1 MNKEFDKLFN
11 PWIICVPFPQAF
23 SALLVS
29 IYALNKIYSIYSKQ
43 DPASM

>member
-29 IYALNKIYSIYSKQ
+29 IYSIYSKQ

>member
-1 MNKEFDKLFN
+1 MNREFYKLFN

-29 IYALNKIYSIYSKQ
+29 TYALNKIYSIYSKQ